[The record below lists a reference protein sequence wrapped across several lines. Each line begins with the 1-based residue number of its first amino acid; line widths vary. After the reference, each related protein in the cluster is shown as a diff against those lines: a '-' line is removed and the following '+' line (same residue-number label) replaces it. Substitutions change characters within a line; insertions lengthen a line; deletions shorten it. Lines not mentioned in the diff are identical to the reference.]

1 MAEIDIDDLLWLA
14 ICLYH
19 EARGES
25 LEGKIAVCH
34 VILNRADRHGPP
46 LPVKDVILKPM
57 QFSWANHG
65 ARPAIRDY
73 QALIDCAKAAETC
86 RHRRRHNDDFFEGA
100 DHYYA
105 SSIEPPAWAKDMT
118 MVKKVGRHIFFRSR
132 QG

>member
-34 VILNRADRHGPP
+34 VILNRADRHGPS
-46 LPVKDVILKPM
+46 LPVKDVVLKPM

-65 ARPAIRDY
+65 SRPAISDY

-86 RHRRRHNDDFFEGA
+86 RHRRRHSDDFFEGA

-105 SSIEPPAWAKDMT
+105 NYIDPPSWAKGMT
-118 MVKKVGRHIFFRSR
+118 MVKKVGRHIFFRSQ